1 MQEFEIIFYEDGNGN
16 KPVEDFILNLD
27 NKMRA
32 KMLLSI
38 RVIKEK
44 GPQTRLPFS
53 EELEDGIFE
62 LKAKSGSNISRVLYF
77 FVVGRRIVL
86 TNGFIK
92 KTQKTPRSKL
102 KKLSDIESIFSAGR
116 NQEMKDD
123 YERLLDEQLKNDEFR
138 KEWEALEPEYTI
150 MKAMIDARTS
160 QGLTQKEL
168 SMRSGI
174 AQGDISKMENGN
186 ANPSIKTLQRL
197 ASAMGKTLKIE
208 FVDADDVG
216 KVS

>member
-62 LKAKSGSNISRVLYF
+62 LRAKSGSNISRVLYF

-92 KTQKTPRSKL
+92 KTQKTPRSEIEKA
-102 KKLSDIESIFSAGR
+102 KRYRIDFLSREESG
-116 NQEMKDD
+116 N
-123 YERLLDEQLKNDEFR
+123 ER
-138 KEWEALEPEYTI
+138 
-150 MKAMIDARTS
+150 
-160 QGLTQKEL
+160 
-168 SMRSGI
+168 
-174 AQGDISKMENGN
+174 
-186 ANPSIKTLQRL
+186 
-197 ASAMGKTLKIE
+197 
-208 FVDADDVG
+208 
-216 KVS
+216 